1 MQLMVSVITAEEAS
15 LAIAGG
21 ADILDV
27 KNPAEGSLGAP
38 FPHIV
43 RQVRGCAPRP
53 ALVSAAIGDMPN
65 LPGTAALAALGAA
78 ACGVDFVKVGL
89 FGPKSPQEAVVLL
102 KAVQQA
108 LGAYPDVKVI
118 AGGYADAQRAGTL
131 PPALLPA
138 IAAQAGVAGCLL
150 DTAIKDGL
158 RLFDFLSPQTLQNLA
173 AEAHAAGLL
182 FALAGALQGEDLLV
196 VGSLGA
202 DVVGVRTAVC
212 QDNQRSAPLQIER
225 VRLLR
230 DLLSKSIAVIS

>member
-1 MQLMVSVITAEEAS
+1 MVSVITAEEAG

-43 RQVRGCAPRP
+43 RQVRECAPQP

-89 FGPKSPQEAVVLL
+89 FGPKNQEEAVVLL
-102 KAVQQA
+102 KAVREA
-108 LGAYPDVKVI
+108 LDAYPDVKVI

-131 PPALLPA
+131 PPPLLPA

-158 RLFDFLSPQTLQNLA
+158 RLFDFLSPQILKDLA

-182 FALAGALQGEDLLV
+182 FALAGALKGEDLLAV
-196 VGSLGA
+196 RDVGA
-202 DVVGVRTAVC
+202 DVAGVRTAVC
-212 QDNQRSAPLQIER
+212 RDNQRSAPLQIER
-225 VRLLR
+225 VRYLRSLLASP
-230 DLLSKSIAVIS
+230 LITA